1 MSYRIGGLATSIA
14 PGAANGT
21 SSQDV
26 ADTATAI
33 TPITIIAGLVPTYL
47 TCDALGLD
55 TGDTFLQGGITNLW
69 DAVTNRLDL
78 SQLSIGDRVD
88 VRIDVTITTA
98 GPNTEIELGLVG
110 GIGGFQFSTPFYAE
124 VVKTA
129 SVRRR
134 TPSGFFIVRSASTRD
149 NPAALYCAT
158 DGAGLDVVQVN
169 GFLISVTPFNP

>member
-1 MSYRIGGLATSIA
+1 MSYKFGSLASGVA
-14 PGAANGT
+14 PGAVSGA

-33 TPITIIAGLVPTYL
+33 TPITITAGLVPTYL
-47 TCDALGLD
+47 TCDALGLN
-55 TGDTFLQGGITNLW
+55 TGTTFLQGGVTNLW

-78 SQLSIGDRVD
+78 SQLTLGDRVD
-88 VRIDVTITTA
+88 VRFDVTITTA
-98 GPNTEIELGLVG
+98 APNTEIELGLVG
-110 GIGGFQFSTPFYAE
+110 GIGGFQFKTPFYGE
-124 VVKTA
+124 IIKSA

-158 DGAGLDVVQVN
+158 DGVGLDTVVVN
-169 GFLISVTPFNP
+169 GFLISVTPFSP